1 MWKLWKTRQPS
12 ALAKG
17 ITAHPPL
24 QARNP
29 VTKSMISGGMV
40 VRSGEMWKA
49 GVREFNVNNQNLR
62 FLTIPYIVGKM
73 QMIIRSQREHQNYRL
88 LPDA

>member
-1 MWKLWKTRQPS
+1 M
-12 ALAKG
+12 
-17 ITAHPPL
+17 
-24 QARNP
+24 
-29 VTKSMISGGMV
+29 